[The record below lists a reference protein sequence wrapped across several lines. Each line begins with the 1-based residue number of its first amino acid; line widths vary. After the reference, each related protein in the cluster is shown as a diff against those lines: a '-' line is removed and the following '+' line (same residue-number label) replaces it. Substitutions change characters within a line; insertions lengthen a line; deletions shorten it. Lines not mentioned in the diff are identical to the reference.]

1 MSSKNVTEASGPDAR
16 LKKAKTEEAAGIMA
30 ETVTDNA
37 KIKWK
42 NARAQKKF
50 NQLDTDGS
58 GNLEEAELKAL
69 AEWVWTSFNP
79 KQKIAEA
86 VRATEVTKIKEACD
100 KNKDG
105 VIDKDEFLAYYE
117 IICKE
122 IQESHKHDN
131 DAKKTEK
138 KKKGEEAKALA
149 KEIKAKKHAQH
160 MADQAAEKKVKDAA
174 ATKEAPT
181 AEEKPAEEAQ

>member
-1 MSSKNVTEASGPDAR
+1 MSSKKVTVASGHDAQ

-30 ETVTDNA
+30 ETVNDDA
-37 KIKWK
+37 KTKWK

-50 NQLDTDGS
+50 NKLDTDGS
-58 GNLEEAELKAL
+58 GNLEEAELNAL
-69 AEWVWTSFNP
+69 AEWVWCSFNP
-79 KQKIAEA
+79 KQVIDEAIRAAE
-86 VRATEVTKIKEACD
+86 VVKIKEACD

-122 IQESHKHDN
+122 IQESHKEKN
-131 DAKKTEK
+131 AAITSEK

-149 KEIKAKKHAQH
+149 KNIKAKKHAMH
-160 MADQAAEKKVKDAA
+160 MADKAAEKTA
-174 ATKEAPT
+174 KEAK
-181 AEEKPAEEAQ
+181 AE